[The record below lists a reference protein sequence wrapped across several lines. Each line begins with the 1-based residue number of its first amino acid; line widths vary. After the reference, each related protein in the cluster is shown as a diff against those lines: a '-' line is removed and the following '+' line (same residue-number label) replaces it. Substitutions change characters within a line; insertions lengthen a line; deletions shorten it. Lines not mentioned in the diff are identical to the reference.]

1 MPRRFGRGV
10 GSVPTVPDPS
20 VEQLRRGV
28 FAVSVLNDVDLLL
41 TDRGVLLTGDPSVE
55 VHWAQCVSAVGA
67 ADPESDLGR
76 SLLDRWLR
84 LGRWVATGADPS
96 TVRPLGLPVGH
107 PLHPGQGWAYEHVL
121 GGALDVGLAV
131 VGLDGA
137 DPDRVLALPPGVLA
151 GADADLGSWRSAARD
166 YLERMGRLAA
176 DRWRSA
182 AATDPFRPLGD
193 CDVVTL
199 LGSRAFRN
207 ALATAQGGMCPI
219 AAPMRTR
226 GWTDLRRIDPAFSV
240 AAAAATD
247 ERDRGFDRPL
257 LITADEVQ
265 VVRPGGRP
273 AHIELRDATP
283 TPGWLRDVLYR

>member
-1 MPRRFGRGV
+1 M
-10 GSVPTVPDPS
+10 PDPS
-20 VEQLRRGV
+20 VEQLRRGL

-41 TDRGVLLTGDPSVE
+41 TDRGVLLTGDPPVE
-55 VHWAQCVSAVGA
+55 VGWTQCRSAVGA

-76 SLLDRWLR
+76 ALLDRWLR
-84 LGRWVATGADPS
+84 LSRWVAAGADPS
-96 TVRPLGLPVGH
+96 AVRPLGLPVGH
-107 PLHPGQGWAYEHVL
+107 LLHPGPGWAYEHVL

-137 DPDRVLALPPGVLA
+137 DPDRVLALPPGVLS
-151 GADADLGSWRSAARD
+151 GVDVDLGAWCRVAQD

-176 DRWRSA
+176 HRRRIA
-182 AATDPFRPLGD
+182 AATDPLRPLGG

-199 LGSRAFRN
+199 LGSRSLRG
-207 ALATAQGGMCPI
+207 ALAATNGGMCPV

-247 ERDRGFDRPL
+247 ECDRGFDRPL